1 MSWDVDL
8 TSSWVWIFVVA
19 KEMFRISEIR
29 KNFISKLNMKHSHEE
44 SFAAPN
50 Y

>member
-8 TSSWVWIFVVA
+8 TSSWVWIFVVT
-19 KEMFRISEIR
+19 KEMSRISEIR
-29 KNFISKLNMKHSHEE
+29 KKFILKLDTKHSHEE
-44 SFAAPN
+44 SFAALN